1 MTCQHCAE
9 QGCPLLAVMMDSYN
23 RTPGSRLWC
32 ALQDSAVELSRLVPP
47 FKGASGV
54 ELGYLAG
61 QTLLPIDV
69 EGDRQYFLSIP
80 HGRILQKD
88 LLLKVLKGELD
99 GEITQ

>member
-1 MTCQHCAE
+1 M
-9 QGCPLLAVMMDSYN
+9 
-23 RTPGSRLWC
+23 
-32 ALQDSAVELSRLVPP
+32 
-47 FKGASGV
+47 

-80 HGRILQKD
+80 HGRIIQKD

-99 GEITQ
+99 EEFDHIAERGA

>member
-1 MTCQHCAE
+1 MCGARAPAGCEIIMECCQT
-9 QGCPLLAVMMDSYN
+9 
-23 RTPGSRLWC
+23 TPGTRYWC
-32 ALQDSAVELSRLVPP
+32 KVQDSAVELSRLVPP

-80 HGRILQKD
+80 HGRIMQKD

-99 GEITQ
+99 GETT

>member
-1 MTCQHCAE
+1 MGRE
-9 QGCPLLAVMMDSYN
+9 LRVLNQGMGRELRVLINMMQDTAVDLD
-23 RTPGSRLWC
+23 RLI
-32 ALQDSAVELSRLVPP
+32 PP

-69 EGDRQYFLSIP
+69 EGDRQYFVSIP
-80 HGRILQKD
+80 HGRIMQKD

-99 GEITQ
+99 GKT

>member
-1 MTCQHCAE
+1 MERCQNAPE
-9 QGCPLLAVMMDSYN
+9 V
-23 RTPGSRLWC
+23 RFRC
-32 ALQDSAVELSRLVPP
+32 ALQDSAVGLNRLVPP

-80 HGRILQKD
+80 HGRIMQKE

-99 GEITQ
+99 EETHDMAAGMEQ

>member
-1 MTCQHCAE
+1 MSIPEVCGARRSAGCDSMESCQR
-9 QGCPLLAVMMDSYN
+9 S
-23 RTPGSRLWC
+23 PGSRCWC
-32 ALQDSAVELSRLVPP
+32 ELQDSAVELNRLVPP
-47 FKGASGV
+47 FRGASGV

-80 HGRILQKD
+80 HGRIMQKD

-99 GEITQ
+99 EETT